1 MSALANNSD
10 LCDLLGLDLPPSAT
24 AEARM
29 FEAGVIFKDMDVDG
43 NSTIDVDEF
52 VAFFGIA
59 PSDDLE
65 APTASAAASA
75 AVSANVESLEEEV
88 DISEEPEI
96 RLFPSSNEQD
106 GCVMP

>member
-65 APTASAAASA
+65 APTASAA
-75 AVSANVESLEEEV
+75 VSANVESLEEEV
-88 DISEEPEI
+88 DISEEPC
-96 RLFPSSNEQD
+96 FPATTNKTD
-106 GCVMP
+106 V